1 MYDDERFF
9 LVMRESIFERAI
21 QIAQERNDGFVLC
34 EHLLLVLLKSPVF
47 EYLFAAPDVTSQ
59 ALIAML
65 EEELDANFHRTNKP
79 NNEQLKDV
87 LAPSPDL
94 LEVMLEVR
102 HGYEPS
108 GAEPRPFGQVIADL
122 FEGKY
127 FSEIVDFKKNIE
139 QNKLQYLDMMLSGKE
154 LEQAMQK
161 HANDGSLE
169 IAIMPIVLALYD
181 RQETLCGQILR
192 IYATELCCSSQKGV
206 LFWQKIAQFHP
217 IPRMQYKQSEEST
230 SLIKQRLRAQKAQVE
245 GIADEAPK
253 EKKPLAALNLYC
265 TNLTHLAKRGK
276 LDNVIG
282 RDFEIGRIKESL
294 ARRKKNNLLLIG
306 EPGVGKTAI
315 VEGFALAALHDCLLW
330 DTEIFALNM
339 GSLIAGTRYR
349 GDFEERLQS
358 LVLELEEHE
367 NAILFIDEIHTLV
380 GAGTSKESSLDAS
393 NILKPS
399 LTDGTLRIIGASTY
413 SEYRQFFEK
422 DKGLSR
428 RFIKIDIKEPTQS
441 EAVQILQGLIAR
453 YESHHHVRYTEQAL
467 ERAVALSSRYIAD
480 RFLPDK
486 AIDVIDEAGALARL
500 NARETIEPSDIE
512 CVISKLAQI
521 PEINVSSDEA
531 AVLYHLSE
539 NLAKRIFG
547 QDDAIANLVDSLKRT
562 RAGLNAPNRPVGAF
576 LFAGPTGVGKTE
588 LAREL
593 ARELSIHFERIDMS
607 EYMEKHSVSKF
618 IGSPAGYVGYEEGG
632 LLVETIRKHPHTLL
646 LLDEIEKA
654 HADVVNILLQIMD
667 NASLTDNHGR
677 KADFSHTIL
686 IMTSNVG
693 SQESGVVGFKK
704 TAVARR
710 DEAIKQTFSP
720 EFRNRLDHIIHFAPL
735 CMDHLKQIVRK
746 MIDDLNIQIATK
758 SVVLTLED
766 SAVDYLAEQGYDA
779 ELGARPLERVIA
791 KHIKQPLSEEILFGK
806 LKKGG
811 NVRVCYDTALR
822 LVVEEET

>member
-1 MYDDERFF
+1 
-9 LVMRESIFERAI
+9 
-21 QIAQERNDGFVLC
+21 
-34 EHLLLVLLKSPVF
+34 
-47 EYLFAAPDVTSQ
+47 
-59 ALIAML
+59 
-65 EEELDANFHRTNKP
+65 
-79 NNEQLKDV
+79 
-87 LAPSPDL
+87 
-94 LEVMLEVR
+94 
-102 HGYEPS
+102 
-108 GAEPRPFGQVIADL
+108 
-122 FEGKY
+122 
-127 FSEIVDFKKNIE
+127 
-139 QNKLQYLDMMLSGKE
+139 
-154 LEQAMQK
+154 
-161 HANDGSLE
+161 
-169 IAIMPIVLALYD
+169 
-181 RQETLCGQILR
+181 
-192 IYATELCCSSQKGV
+192 
-206 LFWQKIAQFHP
+206 
-217 IPRMQYKQSEEST
+217 
-230 SLIKQRLRAQKAQVE
+230 
-245 GIADEAPK
+245 
-253 EKKPLAALNLYC
+253 
-265 TNLTHLAKRGK
+265 
-276 LDNVIG
+276 
-282 RDFEIGRIKESL
+282 
-294 ARRKKNNLLLIG
+294 
-306 EPGVGKTAI
+306 
-315 VEGFALAALHDCLLW
+315 
-330 DTEIFALNM
+330 
-339 GSLIAGTRYR
+339 
-349 GDFEERLQS
+349 
-358 LVLELEEHE
+358 
-367 NAILFIDEIHTLV
+367 
-380 GAGTSKESSLDAS
+380 
-393 NILKPS
+393 
-399 LTDGTLRIIGASTY
+399 
-413 SEYRQFFEK
+413 
-422 DKGLSR
+422 
-428 RFIKIDIKEPTQS
+428 
-441 EAVQILQGLIAR
+441 
-453 YESHHHVRYTEQAL
+453 
-467 ERAVALSSRYIAD
+467 
-480 RFLPDK
+480 
-486 AIDVIDEAGALARL
+486 
-500 NARETIEPSDIE
+500 
-512 CVISKLAQI
+512 
-521 PEINVSSDEA
+521 
-531 AVLYHLSE
+531 YHLSE

>member
-34 EHLLLVLLKSPVF
+34 EHLLLVLLKSPAF
-47 EYLFAAPDVTSQ
+47 EYLFTAPDVTSQ
-59 ALIAML
+59 MIIDLL
-65 EEELDANFHRTNKP
+65 EEELNANFHRTNKP
-79 NNEQLKDV
+79 NNEHFKDV

-139 QNKLQYLDMMLSGKE
+139 QNKLQHLDMKLSGKE
-154 LEQAMQK
+154 LEQLMHK

-192 IYATELCCSSQKGV
+192 IYATELCCSNQKGV

-230 SLIKQRLRAQKAQVE
+230 SLIKQRLRAQKTQGE
-245 GIADEAPK
+245 DEAPK
-253 EKKPLAALNLYC
+253 DKKPLSALNLYC

-276 LDNVIG
+276 LDHVIG
-282 RDFEIGRIKESL
+282 RDFEVGRIKEIL
-294 ARRKKNNLLLIG
+294 ARRKKNNPLLIG
-306 EPGVGKTAI
+306 EAGVGKTAI
-315 VEGFALAALHDCLLW
+315 VEGFALAALHDCMLW
-330 DTEIFALNM
+330 NTEIFALNM

-428 RFIKIDIKEPTQS
+428 RFIKIDVKEPTQS
-441 EAVQILQGLIAR
+441 EAVQILQGLIGR

-500 NARETIEPSDIE
+500 NARETIDASDIE

-531 AVLYHLSE
+531 AVLYHLAD
-539 NLAKRIFG
+539 NLSKRIFG
-547 QDDAIANLVDSLKRT
+547 QDDAISSLVDSLKRT

-654 HADVVNILLQIMD
+654 HADVINILLQIMD

-693 SQESGVVGFKK
+693 SQESGIVGFKK
-704 TAVARR
+704 TAIARR
-710 DEAIKQTFSP
+710 DEAMKQTFSP

-735 CMDHLKQIVRK
+735 CLDNLKQIVRK
-746 MIDDLNIQIATK
+746 VIDDLNIQLTTK
-758 SVVLTLED
+758 SVVLALED
-766 SAVDYLAEQGYDA
+766 SAVDYLAKQGYDE
-779 ELGARPLERVIA
+779 ELGARPLERVVA

-811 NVRVCYDTALR
+811 NVRVCYDTTLR
-822 LVVEEET
+822 LVVEEER

>member
-1 MYDDERFF
+1 MAR
-9 LVMRESIFERAI
+9 
-21 QIAQERNDGFVLC
+21 RN
-34 EHLLLVLLKSPVF
+34 
-47 EYLFAAPDVTSQ
+47 
-59 ALIAML
+59 
-65 EEELDANFHRTNKP
+65 
-79 NNEQLKDV
+79 
-87 LAPSPDL
+87 
-94 LEVMLEVR
+94 
-102 HGYEPS
+102 
-108 GAEPRPFGQVIADL
+108 
-122 FEGKY
+122 
-127 FSEIVDFKKNIE
+127 
-139 QNKLQYLDMMLSGKE
+139 
-154 LEQAMQK
+154 K
-161 HANDGSLE
+161 HA
-169 IAIMPIVLALYD
+169 
-181 RQETLCGQILR
+181 
-192 IYATELCCSSQKGV
+192 
-206 LFWQKIAQFHP
+206 
-217 IPRMQYKQSEEST
+217 
-230 SLIKQRLRAQKAQVE
+230 
-245 GIADEAPK
+245 
-253 EKKPLAALNLYC
+253 
-265 TNLTHLAKRGK
+265 
-276 LDNVIG
+276 
-282 RDFEIGRIKESL
+282 
-294 ARRKKNNLLLIG
+294 LLLIG

-607 EYMEKHSVSKF
+607 EYMEKHSV
-618 IGSPAGYVGYEEGG
+618 
-632 LLVETIRKHPHTLL
+632 
-646 LLDEIEKA
+646 
-654 HADVVNILLQIMD
+654 
-667 NASLTDNHGR
+667 
-677 KADFSHTIL
+677 
-686 IMTSNVG
+686 
-693 SQESGVVGFKK
+693 
-704 TAVARR
+704 
-710 DEAIKQTFSP
+710 
-720 EFRNRLDHIIHFAPL
+720 
-735 CMDHLKQIVRK
+735 
-746 MIDDLNIQIATK
+746 
-758 SVVLTLED
+758 
-766 SAVDYLAEQGYDA
+766 
-779 ELGARPLERVIA
+779 
-791 KHIKQPLSEEILFGK
+791 
-806 LKKGG
+806 
-811 NVRVCYDTALR
+811 
-822 LVVEEET
+822 